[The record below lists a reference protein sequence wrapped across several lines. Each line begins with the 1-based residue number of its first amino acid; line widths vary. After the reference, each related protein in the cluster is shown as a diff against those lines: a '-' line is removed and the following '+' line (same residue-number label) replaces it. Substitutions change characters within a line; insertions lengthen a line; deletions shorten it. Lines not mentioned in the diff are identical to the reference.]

1 MSEHLSD
8 ITFGIVLLTIVHS
21 CFCEISSPPFSQANT
36 DTWELSEGAVEGY
49 INMFVEVHVFGT
61 FFTFRALSF
70 HYLVQYFR

>member
-1 MSEHLSD
+1 MALSMVHTLGED
-8 ITFGIVLLTIVHS
+8 PKIENIHS

-61 FFTFRALSF
+61 FFTFRLK
-70 HYLVQYFR
+70 LKLQYFGHLM